1 MGFMV
6 VKSDLSVGAGAESV
20 VGQVRDPRMVP
31 GLGMGLS

>member
-6 VKSDLSVGAGAESV
+6 VKWDLSVGAVAESV

-31 GLGMGLS
+31 GQGMGLS